1 MGARSTA
8 RVWKMSL
15 CGLYGDGL
23 RKQKGR
29 TPEGQGEGLD
39 LSARV
44 GPPRASEA
52 SSRSTSASTVQQGR
66 GQRRAK
72 ASAQQVQVTTR
83 LMWDRSERDISM

>member
-44 GPPRASEA
+44 GPLRASEA
-52 SSRSTSASTVQQGR
+52 SSSRSTSASTVQQGR

-72 ASAQQVQVTTR
+72 ASAQ
-83 LMWDRSERDISM
+83 